1 MVNMRKNKKISFGII
16 IVLIFLLFSVKNAK
30 AEEGA
35 CMPTGA
41 EYCYVN
47 CSQYTTPA
55 ECEAQSGCCF
65 WAPAG
70 ALATST
76 GCEICGGYGMNWLGW
91 LECLTI
97 YFLTFPLRLVPFLI
111 AVIGYG
117 VGYLMLYAGMGLV
130 PGVVSEIIAH
140 SLTFNYGQLPNL
152 QQGWNAVKDLS
163 LGFVYIFL
171 LIIGLATILK
181 LFEYEAKK
189 AFVPLLVAAVL
200 IHFSFA
206 ISTTLIHWGND
217 LTKWVKGELE
227 KGFGVTT
234 TGGDFLNASSTFWG
248 LQNVLSNSFLPT
260 VNTILCESRGDWSVW
275 FQDKEIKSD
284 ETVIVRGPLIT
295 KFLLITMLPWLIAS
309 IIFFILSCYISIGIV
324 FLMRTVFLIG
334 LIIISPIAFLTAAFR
349 TKEMQKIFPGFLN
362 WEGWFH
368 TFLEWVF
375 TGLNLVIWVTVAA
388 LIIKAGGG
396 LFLTN
401 PVGQGISVTSS
412 DAIIKGSIKEAMTAL
427 TGPLVDVIKYL
438 IPTLAAALPLF
449 VISIT
454 SPALARAFADATL
467 GFFRQVSSAL
477 MMGGAV
483 AFGAGIGA
491 AAGVIKGAM
500 AAQKGIGG
508 KLTAAVSS
516 LPRAGSVFFKELTV
530 GTTKEALLAP
540 LPEKMRKKVGEA
552 FMESWARRAS
562 PEKIEKRI
570 GDIEQQKGPVG
581 VQEIVESPFSS
592 ELERRIAMKK
602 AMEGGYFKDEW
613 FKDEKLKNSLLKLLE
628 DVASKK
634 DKKTVGIIE
643 RGSIR
648 SLAEN
653 PELEKEF
660 KGIVTKH
667 GMYDETKEGAYINR
681 IVRGIRSAD
690 DVKQLQSG
698 AISKENVKIMKAM
711 MEELTGHQW
720 GLIGKE
726 IGRKLGDA
734 LEPTIEEIKSLSKL
748 TEDELQKTY
757 GTRDRVEVYKNIV
770 WSMPGL
776 ARYSQTSAAQE
787 LGIPSF
793 FEIAPGAVKE
803 KYKNIN
809 EILAEKPP
817 TPPSKIPTE
826 EAKRRKREAERVAR
840 EEEEEI
846 RKRGERGG

>member
-1 MVNMRKNKKISFGII
+1 MKKSKKILFGII
-16 IVLIFLLFSVKNAK
+16 IGLIFLLFFVKNAK
-30 AEEGA
+30 AEGGA
-35 CMPTGA
+35 CMPRGA
-41 EYCYVN
+41 EYCYVD

-76 GCEICGGYGMNWLGW
+76 GCEICGGYGTNWLGW

-117 VGYLMLYAGMGLV
+117 VGHLMLYAGMGLV

-248 LQNVLSNSFLPT
+248 LQDVLSNSFLPT

-324 FLMRTVFLIG
+324 FLMRTVFFVG

-375 TGLNLVIWVTVAA
+375 IGLNLIIWVTVAA
-388 LIIKAGGG
+388 LIIKAGGA

-401 PVGQGISVTSS
+401 PVEQGTPATNS

-427 TGPLVDVIKYL
+427 TDPLVDVIKYL

-483 AFGAGIGA
+483 ALGAGIGA
-491 AAGVIKGAM
+491 AGGIIKGAV
-500 AAQKGIGG
+500 AAQEGIRG
-508 KLTAAVSS
+508 KLKAGLSS
-516 LPRAGSVFFKELTV
+516 LPRAGSAFFEELTL

-540 LPEKMRKKVGEA
+540 VPGKMREKVGEA

-562 PEKIEKRI
+562 PEKIKQRIEEIEKK
-570 GDIEQQKGPVG
+570 KGPVG

-667 GMYDETKEGAYINR
+667 GMYDPSKEGIYIER
-681 IVRGIRSAD
+681 ILQGVKTAK
-690 DVKQLQSG
+690 DVEQLQKG
-698 AISKENVKIMKAM
+698 WYKN
-711 MEELTGHQW
+711 EELLKTAIINDYLRKPLLGKLGEDRDFVWSYSEAIRDIIKKKGIDEFIKKCPAQAIF
-720 GLIGKE
+720 LIGT
-726 IGRKLGDA
+726 
-734 LEPTIEEIKSLSKL
+734 P
-748 TEDELQKTY
+748 
-757 GTRDRVEVYKNIV
+757 
-770 WSMPGL
+770 
-776 ARYSQTSAAQE
+776 AQE
-787 LGIPSF
+787 LGYLTL
-793 FEIAPGAVKE
+793 PGINREKIRKIKE
-803 KYKNIN
+803 
-809 EILAEKPP
+809 ESE
-817 TPPSKIPTE
+817 
-826 EAKRRKREAERVAR
+826 RER
-840 EEEEEI
+840 EEW
-846 RKRGERGG
+846 KKA